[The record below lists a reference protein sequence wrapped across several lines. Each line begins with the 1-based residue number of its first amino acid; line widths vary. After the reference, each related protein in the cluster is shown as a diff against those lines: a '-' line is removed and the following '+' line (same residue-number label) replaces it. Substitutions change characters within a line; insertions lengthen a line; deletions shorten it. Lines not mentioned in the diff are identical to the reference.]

1 LTLVAYV
8 NSIEMGNLFI
18 FSAPSGCGKSTLV
31 RLLCENDSQLIL
43 SISTTTRPRRP
54 HERHTKD
61 YFFVSESEFSEMA
74 EEERFL
80 ESATVF
86 GHLYGTN
93 RDFVESVLRDGNDVI
108 FDIDWQGARQLK
120 SQYEGAYSFF
130 LIPPSMDALRKRLVK
145 REQDDLKTIEYRMA
159 KARSE
164 ITHFDEFDFVVVND
178 SISTLHELVASS
190 IDAIRHSKPVYLPDP
205 QPVINS
211 LLSESV

>member
-1 LTLVAYV
+1 
-8 NSIEMGNLFI
+8 M
-18 FSAPSGCGKSTLV
+18 
-31 RLLCENDSQLIL
+31 RLLCEHDSQLIL

-54 HERHTKD
+54 DEHHTKD
-61 YFFVSESEFSEMA
+61 YFFVSESEFSEMSNQ
-74 EEERFL
+74 EKFL

-86 GHLYGTN
+86 GHLYGTS

-108 FDIDWQGARQLK
+108 FDIDWQGARQVK
-120 SQYEGAYSFF
+120 SQYESAYSFF
-130 LIPPSMDALRKRLVK
+130 LIPPSMEVLRKRLVK
-145 REQDDLKTIEYRMA
+145 REQDDLQTIEYRMA

-190 IDAIRHSKPVYLPDP
+190 IAAIRHSKPVHLPDP

>member
-1 LTLVAYV
+1 MHSTE
-8 NSIEMGNLFI
+8 IGNLFI

-31 RLLCENDSQLIL
+31 RILCEKDSQLIL
-43 SISTTTRPRRP
+43 SISTTTRARRP

-61 YFFVSESEFSEMA
+61 YFFVSENEFSEMSNQNK
-74 EEERFL
+74 FL

-108 FDIDWQGARQLK
+108 FDIDWQGARQVK

-130 LIPPSMDALRKRLVK
+130 LIPPSMEALRKRLVK
-145 REQDDLKTIEYRMA
+145 REQDDLQTI
-159 KARSE
+159 
-164 ITHFDEFDFVVVND
+164 EFDFVVVND
-178 SISTLHELVASS
+178 SISTLHELVAAS
-190 IDAIRHSKPVYLPDP
+190 IDAIRHNKPVHLPDP

>member
-1 LTLVAYV
+1 VDSTE
-8 NSIEMGNLFI
+8 IGNLFI

-54 HERHTKD
+54 HERHTRD
-61 YFFVSESEFSEMA
+61 YFFVAENEFSEMSNQNK
-74 EEERFL
+74 FL

-108 FDIDWQGARQLK
+108 FDIDWQGARQVK

-130 LIPPSMDALRKRLVK
+130 LIPPSMEALRKRLVK
-145 REQDDLKTIEYRMA
+145 REQDDLQTIEYRMA

-178 SISTLHELVASS
+178 SISTLHELVAAS
-190 IDAIRHSKPVYLPDP
+190 IDAIRHNKPVYLPDP